1 MKNKKYR
8 IIKNNISNYS
18 FKDNFIHTFKSNFTL
33 NNKNKYSRNHS
44 NEKEINNSNINLRTY
59 INYNLTQNKKLKKEK
74 ERNNSFNNINNN
86 NLKLSRIK
94 FIDLKKKIKEKNFQ
108 NENSLNLSFN
118 LKSKKNND
126 INKKVSSQ
134 YLITYFNY
142 EIISIKSKKNL
153 NDSLKNDIIILM
165 KQLKE
170 KESQILTM
178 NEHIKLL
185 NEELKRVKNKK
196 LKLLN
201 YIQKL
206 ENKRINTNQLV
217 NSISL
222 SDEHNSIYLNNLLTF
237 NSFLNL
243 QVSHQFS
250 LSLNVYKKNYFHL
263 NNLYTP
269 KKINK
274 NNKKESD
281 KLIFKPYDNTHFLK
295 YDIINNIFELISFPD
310 YNNYSLNFNKD
321 NYSYLNLNGNLYIIT
336 GKNND
341 MFYIFNYKKKS
352 LNRLNNLKF
361 NHTNCGLIKYDNKII
376 SLSGNFTKKV
386 ETYDLKSN
394 KWNDSLIKELNQ
406 ERSKSS
412 YLIINNY
419 IIYTFYGYN
428 YIKSKFINNI
438 EFYDVDNNLWK
449 EININNNING
459 LIEHITYINLNNDII
474 IFGGFNENGFNNN
487 YYKLNLDNKNLTN
500 ESNSE
505 YNILFNSQ
513 IIELRNDFDNE
524 NNIICFDKNNNIH
537 KFSYN
542 DISNN
547 QILFYN

>member
-86 NLKLSRIK
+86 
-94 FIDLKKKIKEKNFQ
+94 
-108 NENSLNLSFN
+108 N

-281 KLIFKPYDNTHFLK
+281 KLIFKPYDNSHFLK
-295 YDIINNIFELISFPD
+295 YDIINNIFELISFVD

-394 KWNDSLIKELNQ
+394 KWNDSLIKEMNQ

-419 IIYTFYGYN
+419 IYAFYGYN